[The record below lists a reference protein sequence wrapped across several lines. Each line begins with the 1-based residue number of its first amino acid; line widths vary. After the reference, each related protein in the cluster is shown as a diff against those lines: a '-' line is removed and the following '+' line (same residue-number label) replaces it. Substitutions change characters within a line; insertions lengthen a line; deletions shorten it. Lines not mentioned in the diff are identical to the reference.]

1 MMQKHRPK
9 LAKKIFY
16 YSIMEKNSGEVLHV
30 ARAACH
36 GSNTAGGGGWGRWR
50 PSGVEVDEGTVVCS
64 RGGAR
69 CGYGRGH
76 GAAEATRGR
85 SATAACGWGAAA
97 AAAARGRGAAE
108 TTLGRARGDSSPTMN
123 PSGGRWRRR

>member
-1 MMQKHRPK
+1 
-9 LAKKIFY
+9 
-16 YSIMEKNSGEVLHV
+16 MEKNSGEVLHV

-36 GSNTAGGGGWGRWR
+36 GSNTAGGGGWGRWQ

-64 RGGAR
+64 GGGAR
-69 CGYGRGH
+69 CDYGRGH

-85 SATAACGWGAAA
+85 GATAACGWGAAA
-97 AAAARGRGAAE
+97 AARGRSAAARGRGTAAARGRGAAE
-108 TTLGRARGDSSPTMN
+108 AALGRARGDSSPTMN